1 MKEVLIIIGTILG
14 MYLIFIFLHV
24 TLEIRMLVKR
34 NDGSIYTCQNISA
47 EDWDKVQD
55 VLDK

>member
-14 MYLIFIFLHV
+14 MYPKFIFLHV